1 MIAEDKY
8 DGIRAQVHVADG
20 EVRLYSRA
28 LEEFSHLF
36 PELRQRPPGLA
47 GEWILDGEVA
57 AWIEG
62 RALSFSTLQQRLG
75 RNQVPLTLLLDA
87 PVIFL
92 AFDVLRAG
100 GEDLIDLPLRERK
113 ALLDRLPDGGS
124 LRRAPWREVDIDGIA
139 AFYDEAV
146 ARGNEGAIF
155 KDPDSNY
162 RPGVRGRSWIK
173 LKQPL
178 GTLDV
183 VVTGAEYGQGK
194 RAGML
199 SDLIFAIRG
208 EDGLLDVGRAY
219 SGLTDEQIAELTERF
234 RATTLKTRGSYR
246 SVEPSVVLEVA
257 FNDVRPSGRHPAG
270 FALRFPRIVRLR
282 DDLTVD
288 DISTIDDLRTLH
300 ASSPA

>member
-1 MIAEDKY
+1 MPTARCACT
-8 DGIRAQVHVADG
+8 RA
-20 EVRLYSRA
+20 RSRTSRTCFRSFGSA
-28 LEEFSHLF
+28 
-36 PELRQRPPGLA
+36 PPGLT

-57 AWIEG
+57 AWIDG
-62 RALSFSTLQQRLG
+62 RALSFATLQQRLG

-113 ALLDRLPDGGS
+113 ALLDRLPRSGP
-124 LRRAPWREVDIDGIA
+124 LRRAPWREVGADEVA
-139 AFYDEAV
+139 AFYEEAV
-146 ARGNEGAIF
+146 ARGNEGAIL
-155 KDPDSNY
+155 KDPGSSY
-162 RPGVRGRSWIK
+162 RPGARGRAWVK
-173 LKQPL
+173 LKRPL

-199 SDLIFAIRG
+199 SDLVFAIRG

-219 SGLTDEQIAELTERF
+219 SGLTDEQIADLTHRL
-234 RATTLKTRGSYR
+234 RASTLKTAGSFR
-246 SVEPSVVLEVA
+246 SVEPRVVLEVA
-257 FNDVRPSGRHPAG
+257 FNDVRPSSRHPAG

-282 DDLTVD
+282 NDLTVD
-288 DISTIDDLRTLH
+288 DISTLDELRALH
-300 ASSPA
+300 EGSRV